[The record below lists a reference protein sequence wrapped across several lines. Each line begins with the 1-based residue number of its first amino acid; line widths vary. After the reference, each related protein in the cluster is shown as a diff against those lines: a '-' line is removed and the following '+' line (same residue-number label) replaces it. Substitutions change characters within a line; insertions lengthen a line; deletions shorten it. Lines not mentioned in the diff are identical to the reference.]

1 MKNILFL
8 VTFLFSF
15 GILQSQTTEND
26 SISFNSDTIEKFD
39 KAEKIAIKKTNKTI
53 NELKKYKFK
62 LIPEKIKTRLA
73 LEDATTISN
82 YNLLNYKKAEVVE
95 GAEEYFGT
103 PYNYGG
109 MSKNG
114 IDCSALMLNAYK
126 NIDLELPR
134 TSIAQ
139 SKIGKKI
146 RKINALPGDLIF
158 FKTSRRNRVTHVGM
172 ITQNNDGEIKFIH
185 ASSSKGVIESSL
197 EESYYKRT
205 YAKIKRVLL

>member
-1 MKNILFL
+1 MKKIFFL
-8 VTFLFSF
+8 TVLLFSF
-15 GILQSQTTEND
+15 GVIQSRTIDNFSNND
-26 SISFNSDTIEKFD
+26 SIEKYD
-39 KAEKIAIKKTNKTI
+39 KAEKIAVKKANKAIKNLKNK
-53 NELKKYKFK
+53 KFN
-62 LIPEKIKTRLA
+62 LIPEKIQARLA

-82 YNLLNYKKAEVVE
+82 FNILNYQKAEVIVA
-95 GAEEYFGT
+95 AEEYFGT
-103 PYNYGG
+103 PYYFGG

-114 IDCSALMLNAYK
+114 IDCSALMLKAYK

-146 RKINALPGDLIF
+146 KKLKAQPGDLIF
-158 FKTSRRNRVTHVGM
+158 FKTSRRNRITHVGL

-205 YAKIKRVLL
+205 YVKIKRVLL

>member
-8 VTFLFSF
+8 IVSLFSI
-15 GILQSQTTEND
+15 GILQSQTTSNTSDSSNND
-26 SISFNSDTIEKFD
+26 TVEKFD
-39 KAEKIAIKKTNKTI
+39 KAEKIAVNKVNRAIK
-53 NELKKYKFK
+53 ELKKKKFI
-62 LIPEKIKTRLA
+62 LIPEKIQLRLA

-82 YNLLNYKKAEVVE
+82 YNILNYKKAEVIG

-103 PYNYGG
+103 PYYYGG

-114 IDCSALMLNAYK
+114 IDCSALMLKAYN

-139 SKIGKKI
+139 SKIGKKV
-146 RKINALPGDLIF
+146 RKSKALPGDLIF

-172 ITQNNDGEIKFIH
+172 ITQNKDGEIKFIH

-197 EESYYKRT
+197 EESYYKKT